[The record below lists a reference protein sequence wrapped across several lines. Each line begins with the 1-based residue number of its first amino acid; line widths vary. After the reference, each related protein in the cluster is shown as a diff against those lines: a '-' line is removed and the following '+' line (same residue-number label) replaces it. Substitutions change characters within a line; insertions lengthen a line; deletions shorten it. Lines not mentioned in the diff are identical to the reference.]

1 MSVKGKIVLITGSA
15 SGIGKCTAE
24 LFARE
29 GARLLLCD
37 VDSETLAETEKELKA
52 AGATVATQVYDGR
65 KTADIDL
72 VFKKLDEVYGDLDIL
87 INNTGIAGPTKP
99 IVDMEAEEWD
109 ETLEVNLRG
118 AFYCIK
124 KAAPYMMKKKCGKI
138 ISLSSQSGKKSLPNR
153 SPYDAS
159 KMGIIGLTRCA
170 ADELGAYNIN
180 VNAVCPGAVEGPRL
194 DKVFEGQSQS
204 RGITVEEA
212 RGEFTKPAFLKRTV
226 PPQDVAQMIVFLSDD
241 EKSRSI
247 TGQDFN
253 VNCGTIT
260 Y

>member
-1 MSVKGKIVLITGSA
+1 MTVKGKITLITGSA
-15 SGIGKCTAE
+15 GGIGKCTAE
-24 LFARE
+24 LFAKE
-29 GARLLLCD
+29 GARLLICD
-37 VDSETLAETEKELKA
+37 IDPATLAQTEKELKGL
-52 AGATVATQVYDGR
+52 GAEVVSEVYNAR
-65 KTADIDL
+65 KIPDIDR
-72 VFKKLDEVYGDLDIL
+72 VFKKLADSYGDIDIL

-99 IVDMEAEEWD
+99 IVEMSAEEWD

-118 AFYCIK
+118 SFYCIK
-124 KAAPYMMKKKCGKI
+124 LAAPYMIKKNSGKI
-138 ISLSSQSGKKSLPNR
+138 VSLSSQSGKKSLPNR

-170 ADELGAYNIN
+170 ADELGGYKIN

-194 DKVFEGQSQS
+194 DKVFEGQAKS
-204 RGITVEEA
+204 RGITAEEA
-212 RGEFTKPAFLKRTV
+212 RSEFTKPAFLKRTV
-226 PPQDVAQMIVFLSDD
+226 PPQDVAQLILFLCDD
-241 EKSRSI
+241 ERSRSI

>member
-1 MSVKGKIVLITGSA
+1 MSIKGKIALITGSA
-15 SGIGKCTAE
+15 GGIGKCTAE

-29 GARLLLCD
+29 GASLLICD
-37 VDSETLAETEKELKA
+37 IDPVALVATEKELKNL
-52 AGATVATQVYDGR
+52 GAKVASVVYNAR
-65 KTADIDL
+65 KTEDIDQ

-87 INNTGIAGPTKP
+87 VNNTGIAGPTKP
-99 IVDMEAEEWD
+99 IVEMSAEEWD

-124 KAAPYMMKKKCGKI
+124 KAAPYMIKKNSGKI
-138 ISLSSQSGKKSLPNR
+138 VSLSSQSGKKSLPNR

-159 KMGIIGLTRCA
+159 KMGVIGLTRCA
-170 ADELGAYNIN
+170 ADELGGHNIN

-194 DKVFEGQSQS
+194 DKVFEGQSKS
-204 RGITVEEA
+204 RGITAVQA
-212 RGEFTKPAFLKRTV
+212 REEFTKPAFLKRTV
-226 PPQDVAQMIVFLSDD
+226 PPQDVAQLILFLSDD
-241 EKSRSI
+241 DRSRSV